1 METHADEVY
10 RVELPAFE
18 GPLDLLLYLVRRH
31 ELEIL
36 DIPIAFITERY
47 LEHLALMRQLSL
59 EVAAEYLLMA
69 ATLAHLKSRELL
81 PSPEVTTV
89 EDEED
94 DGPDSRAE
102 LIRRLLEYQRYK
114 DAAEKLAER
123 PVLGR
128 DVFTRR
134 GPAPEMQADTSEAP
148 LAEISVFSL
157 LESLGEI
164 MKKARVELGQE
175 IVVDRVSVVQ
185 RIHDLV
191 DRLERERSF
200 TLESCIDLAAGV
212 AQVRHQVI
220 VTFLALLEMTR
231 LRLTRIHQTSVGE
244 PIYISRAS
252 EDLRT
257 TNVVADW
264 R

>member
-1 METHADEVY
+1 MDADAAGNGLVETHADEVY
-10 RVELPAFE
+10 ASSCRPSRAARS
-18 GPLDLLLYLVRRH
+18 LLYLVRRH

-81 PSPEVTTV
+81 TSPEVTTV

-191 DRLERERSF
+191 DRRSASA
-200 TLESCIDLAAGV
+200 LHARSRASISRPAWRGCG
-212 AQVRHQVI
+212 QVI
-220 VTFLALLEMTR
+220 VTFLALL
-231 LRLTRIHQTSVGE
+231 G
-244 PIYISRAS
+244 
-252 EDLRT
+252 
-257 TNVVADW
+257 
-264 R
+264 